1 MRNMKGKIDNQ
12 KNPLR
17 ISFFITQFRNPTAYR
32 VFPVER
38 DCYRKRQ
45 GEKETSLDR
54 RPVSDL

>member
-1 MRNMKGKIDNQ
+1 MKGKIDNQ
-12 KNPLR
+12 ENLLR
-17 ISFFITQFRNPTAYR
+17 ISFFITQSRNPTAYR

-45 GEKETSLDR
+45 EEKETSLDR